1 MIVFHFF
8 VFLFAATSFCDAAG
22 SCENPD
28 ADVIILGAG
37 MAGIAA
43 ASTLYNN
50 SISNFLIL
58 EARDAIGGRMR
69 AVEFGGIKIEAGAN
83 WIQGVDLSGSPRE
96 KVNPIW
102 QLKQRCGLNG
112 RKSDF
117 SSRVVYEN
125 GVNITNVLR
134 SNEYNSACERIVQ
147 LSTSRQAAG
156 NRMPDIS
163 VREAL
168 SMSNWTVSSPGD
180 NFIDWFGFDFCFAQ
194 PPRVSSLFQTRP
206 LATYEDFGDDNFF
219 VTDQRGYGHLVNCLS
234 EDFLS
239 QSPNRLRLN
248 TMINRVEYTD
258 DCVCA
263 ISDELTRFCGNY
275 GIVTFPIGVLLNG
288 SIVAFSPALP
298 PNKTDA
304 INMLS
309 SALYLK
315 IFLQFNETFWDKEV
329 EIIGRS
335 SSNREDYPVFEPLG
349 KFFLSKPNIIFATL
363 TGETAYRVAAQDR
376 NVTRQELL
384 NALRSMY
391 PNFRAELVNMFIPDW
406 ASNPLYL
413 GSYSNT
419 KVGVTDQ
426 TYADLAAPLGRLYF
440 SGEATS
446 NKYNGF
452 VHGAYFA
459 GVNTAND
466 IIDGMQSNPNNAEV
480 ATGATSFVV
489 LGICL
494 ILLL

>member
-1 MIVFHFF
+1 MIVFLFYI
-8 VFLFAATSFCDAAG
+8 FLLAASSICDAAG
-22 SCENPD
+22 SCANPD
-28 ADVIILGAG
+28 ADVIIVGAG

-43 ASTLYNN
+43 ASTLHNN
-50 SISNFLIL
+50 SVSNFLIL

-83 WIQGVDLSGSPRE
+83 WIQGVDPSGPRE
-96 KVNPIW
+96 RVNPIW
-102 QLKQRCGLNG
+102 QLKQRCGLQGQISN
-112 RKSDF
+112 F
-117 SSRVVYEN
+117 NLMVVYEN

-134 SNEYNSACERIVQ
+134 SEEYDSATEHVVQ

-156 NRMPDIS
+156 MPDIS
-163 VREAL
+163 VRDAL
-168 SMSNWTVSSPGD
+168 SMSNWTVTSPAD
-180 NFIDWFGFDFCFAQ
+180 NFTDWYGFDFCIAE
-194 PPRVSSLFQTRP
+194 PPRVSSLFRTRP
-206 LATYEDFGDDNFF
+206 LSDFGDTVFF
-219 VTDQRGYGHLVNCLS
+219 VTDQRGYEHLVNCLS

-239 QSPNRLRLN
+239 QNQNRLRLN

-263 ISDELTRFCGNY
+263 ISDELTRFCGHY

-288 SIVAFSPALP
+288 SIVAFSPPLP

-304 INMLS
+304 INLFS
-309 SALYLK
+309 SVLDLK
-315 IFLQFNETFWDKEV
+315 IFLQFNETFWDQEV

-335 SSNREDYPVFEPLG
+335 SSNRGDYPVFQPIG
-349 KFFLSKPNIIFATL
+349 KFFPSNPNIIFASL

-384 NALRSMY
+384 NAFRSMY
-391 PNFRAELVNMFIPDW
+391 PNFRAELIDMFIPDW
-406 ASNPLYL
+406 GSNPLYL
-413 GSYSNT
+413 GSYSNE

-426 TYADLAAPLGRLYF
+426 TYADLAAPLGHLYF

-446 NKYNGF
+446 SKYSGF

-466 IIDGMQSNPNNAEV
+466 IIDDMRSNPNNAEV
-480 ATGATSFVV
+480 AVTASSVV
-489 LGICL
+489 LGICFFWIML
-494 ILLL
+494 I